1 MDSTA
6 TDFGGVSQRRPT
18 IPGLNLSRCQRAYF
32 GLPRVCARE
41 ILREIRRHMPFRQTI
56 AAKIFGLAII
66 LLLLTI
72 ALAGF
77 LLYEVT
83 RTTQDLTV
91 VANFDVPLTQSLAR
105 LHEFGLRRRL
115 AFERWFGALNAA
127 EPNREIVAEATENY
141 ALFTRKLTDEFSTA
155 RRIIDAYPENAPGSH
170 TLAEVETLL
179 DQIQPAY
186 KTLNNRQREVLDM
199 QRAGQH
205 DKANEQLNLL
215 NDLQGTVQNQR
226 ESVNSKMAAWSD
238 AATKAT
244 EQRERRV
251 FWLTIAATTST
262 VLLGLAVAALI
273 TNRLSRPV
281 RSLALAMRDVQE
293 GNLNIQ
299 LPVSSTDEVGRLTDS
314 FNFFVQ
320 ELRSKERMKQ
330 TFGKYID
337 PRILEHV
344 LAQPGAEAATG
355 GRRDMTVSF
364 ADLVGFTSLSER
376 LTPLVMVTLL
386 NRHFGLQALAV
397 QEHLGVV
404 DKFVGDSIVAF
415 WGPPFVKS
423 EEHAVLA
430 CRAAQAQLLALD
442 KLRRELPD
450 ITGLR
455 RDAPTVDLCIGICT
469 GEVVVG
475 NIGSENTRSYTV
487 VGDTVNLAA
496 RLERANRVY
505 GTRIL
510 VGESTVQAIGSEFEI
525 REIDTISVK
534 GKTETTRVFEVMS
547 MAGQLSE
554 ESVRLRDRYD
564 QARRM
569 YLGQDWD
576 RAETTFHE
584 CLQIRPNDG
593 PSRVLLER
601 IQFLRR
607 NPPGKDW
614 NGVWH
619 LREK

>member
-1 MDSTA
+1 
-6 TDFGGVSQRRPT
+6 
-18 IPGLNLSRCQRAYF
+18 
-32 GLPRVCARE
+32 
-41 ILREIRRHMPFRQTI
+41 MPFRQTI

-83 RTTQDLTV
+83 RTKQDLTV

-115 AFERWFGALNAA
+115 AFERWFGALNADQ
-127 EPNREIVAEATENY
+127 PNREIVAEASENY
-141 ALFTRKLTDEFSTA
+141 ALFTRKLTDEFSSA
-155 RRIIDAYPENAPGSH
+155 RRIIEAYPRNGPGSH

-186 KTLNNRQREVLDM
+186 KTINNRQREVLDM
-199 QRAGQH
+199 QGSGQH

-226 ESVNSKMAAWSD
+226 ESVNSKMAAWSGS
-238 AATKAT
+238 ATKAT

-251 FWLTIAATTST
+251 FWLAIAATTST

-281 RSLALAMRDVQE
+281 RSLAIAMRDVQG
-293 GNLNIQ
+293 GNLNVE

-314 FNFFVQ
+314 FNFFVK
-320 ELRSKERMKQ
+320 ELRSKERLKQ

-344 LAQPGAEAATG
+344 LAQSGSEAAGG
-355 GRRDMTVSF
+355 GRREMTVLF
-364 ADLVGFTSLSER
+364 ADLVGFTGLSER
-376 LTPLVMVTLL
+376 LTPLLMVTLL

-397 QEHLGVV
+397 QEHHGVV
-404 DKFVGDSIVAF
+404 DKFIGDSVMAF
-415 WGPPFVKS
+415 WGPPFVKP

-430 CRAAQAQLLALD
+430 CRAAQAQLAALD
-442 KLRRELPD
+442 TLRRELPD

-455 RDAPTVDLCIGICT
+455 RDAPAIDLGIGICT

-487 VGDTVNLAA
+487 IGDTANLAA

-505 GTRIL
+505 GTRVL
-510 VGESTVQAIGSEFEI
+510 VAESTAQAVSSRFEM
-525 REIDTISVK
+525 REIDVIFVK
-534 GKTETTRVFEVMS
+534 GKIETTRVFELMS
-547 MAGQLSE
+547 AVGELSE
-554 ESVRLRDRYD
+554 ELARLRERYD
-564 QARRM
+564 AARRS
-569 YLGQDWD
+569 YLAQDWD
-576 RAETTFHE
+576 TAEATFRE
-584 CLQIRPNDG
+584 CVKIRPNDG
-593 PSRVLLER
+593 PSRVFLER
-601 IQFLRR
+601 VQALRR
-607 NPPGKDW
+607 NPPGKNW
-614 NGVWH
+614 NGVWQ
-619 LREK
+619 LVEK

>member
-1 MDSTA
+1 
-6 TDFGGVSQRRPT
+6 
-18 IPGLNLSRCQRAYF
+18 
-32 GLPRVCARE
+32 
-41 ILREIRRHMPFRQTI
+41 MPFRQTI

-72 ALAGF
+72 ALAVF
-77 LLYEVT
+77 LLFEVT
-83 RTTQDLTV
+83 RTKQDLTV
-91 VANFDVPLTQSLAR
+91 VANFDVPLTQSVAR

-127 EPNREIVAEATENY
+127 EPNPEIVAEATENY
-141 ALFTRKLTDEFSTA
+141 ALFTRKLTEEFPAA
-155 RRIIDAYPENAPGSH
+155 RRIIGAYPKNAAGSQ

-179 DQIQPAY
+179 DQIEPAY
-186 KTLNNRQREVLDM
+186 PIITNRQREVLDM
-199 QRAGQH
+199 QLAGQH
-205 DKANEQLNLL
+205 DKANQQLNLL
-215 NDLQGTVQNQR
+215 NDIQRTVQNQR
-226 ESVNSKMAAWSD
+226 ESVNLKMAAWSAS
-238 AATKAT
+238 AAKAT

-262 VLLGLAVAALI
+262 VLLGMTLAALI

-281 RSLALAMRDVQE
+281 RSLATAMRDVQQ
-293 GNLNIQ
+293 GNLDIQ

-314 FNFFVQ
+314 FNFFVK

-344 LAQPGAEAATG
+344 LTQPGAEAVGG

-376 LTPLVMVTLL
+376 LTPLLMVTLL
-386 NRHFGLQALAV
+386 NRHFGLQAIAV
-397 QEHLGVV
+397 QEHHGVV
-404 DKFVGDSIVAF
+404 DKFVGDSVMAF
-415 WGPPFVKS
+415 WGPPFVKP

-430 CRAAQAQLLALD
+430 CRAAQAQLGALD
-442 KLRRELPD
+442 ALRRELPD

-455 RDAPTVDLCIGICT
+455 RDLPTIDLCIGICT

-475 NIGSENTRSYTV
+475 NIGSDNTRSYTV
-487 VGDTVNLAA
+487 IGDTANLAA

-505 GTRIL
+505 GTQIL
-510 VGESTVQAIGSEFEI
+510 IGETTAQMTGSQFEM

-534 GKTETTRVFEVMS
+534 GKTETTRILELMS
-547 MAGQLSE
+547 AAGQLSE
-554 ESVRLRDRYD
+554 ELARLRERYE
-564 QARRM
+564 QARRT
-569 YLGQDWD
+569 YLAQEWD
-576 RAETTFHE
+576 LAEAIFRE

-593 PSRVLLER
+593 PSRVFLER
-601 IQFLRR
+601 IQVLRR

-614 NGVWH
+614 NGVWQ
-619 LREK
+619 LVEK

>member
-1 MDSTA
+1 
-6 TDFGGVSQRRPT
+6 
-18 IPGLNLSRCQRAYF
+18 
-32 GLPRVCARE
+32 
-41 ILREIRRHMPFRQTI
+41 MPFRQTI

-72 ALAGF
+72 ALAGY

-83 RTTQDLTV
+83 RTKHDLMV

-105 LHEFGLRRRL
+105 LDEFGLRRRL

-127 EPNREIVAEATENY
+127 EPNREILAEATENY
-141 ALFTRKLTDEFSTA
+141 MLFTRKLTDEFSTA

-179 DQIQPAY
+179 DQIRPAY
-186 KTLNNRQREVLDM
+186 QILNNRQREVLDM
-199 QRAGQH
+199 QLAGEH

-215 NDLQGTVQNQR
+215 NDLQRTVQNQR
-226 ESVNSKMAAWSD
+226 ESVNSKMAAWSGS
-238 AATKAT
+238 ATKAT

-262 VLLGLAVAALI
+262 VLLGLAVAALV

-281 RSLALAMRDVQE
+281 RSLASAMRDVQG
-293 GNLNIQ
+293 GNLNVQ
-299 LPVSSTDEVGRLTDS
+299 LPVSSSDEVGRLTDS

-344 LAQPGAEAATG
+344 LAQPGAEALAG
-355 GRRDMTVSF
+355 GRREMTVLF

-397 QEHLGVV
+397 QEHKGVV
-404 DKFVGDSIVAF
+404 DKFVGDSIVGF
-415 WGPPFVKS
+415 WGPPFVKA
-423 EEHAVLA
+423 EENATLA
-430 CRAAQAQLLALD
+430 CRAAEAQLLALD
-442 KLRRELPD
+442 TLRRELPE

-455 RDAPTVDLCIGICT
+455 RDAPRIDLCIGICS

-475 NIGSENTRSYTV
+475 NIGSETTRSYTV

-505 GTRIL
+505 GTQIL
-510 VGESTVQAIGSEFEI
+510 INESTAQAIGSQFET

-534 GKTETTRVFEVMS
+534 GKTETTRIFELMS
-547 MAGQLSE
+547 AAGQLSE
-554 ESVRLRDRYD
+554 ESVRLRERYAA
-564 QARRM
+564 ARRM

-576 RAETTFHE
+576 LAETGFRE
-584 CLQIRPNDG
+584 CLQIRPDDG

-607 NPPGKDW
+607 NPPGDDW

>member
-1 MDSTA
+1 
-6 TDFGGVSQRRPT
+6 V
-18 IPGLNLSRCQRAYF
+18 RA
-32 GLPRVCARE
+32 RD

-215 NDLQGTVQNQR
+215 NDLQDTVQNQR

-355 GRRDMTVSF
+355 GRREMTVSF

-376 LTPLVMVTLL
+376 LTPLLMVTLL

-397 QEHLGVV
+397 QEHHGVV

-423 EEHAVLA
+423 EEHAGLA

-455 RDAPTVDLCIGICT
+455 RDAPAVDLCVGICT

-475 NIGSENTRSYTV
+475 NIGSETTRSYTV

-510 VGESTVQAIGSEFEI
+510 IGESTVQAIGSEFEI

-554 ESVRLRDRYD
+554 QSVRLRDRYD
-564 QARRM
+564 QARRR

-576 RAETTFHE
+576 RAETAFHE

-593 PSRVLLER
+593 PSSVLLQR

>member
-1 MDSTA
+1 
-6 TDFGGVSQRRPT
+6 
-18 IPGLNLSRCQRAYF
+18 
-32 GLPRVCARE
+32 
-41 ILREIRRHMPFRQTI
+41 MPFRQTI

-72 ALAGF
+72 ALAGY

-83 RTTQDLTV
+83 RTKHDLMV

-105 LHEFGLRRRL
+105 LDEFGLRRRL

-127 EPNREIVAEATENY
+127 EPNREILAEATENY
-141 ALFTRKLTDEFSTA
+141 TLFTRKVIDEFATS
-155 RRIIDAYPENAPGSH
+155 RRIIADYPKNAPGSN
-170 TLAEVETLL
+170 TLAEVKTLL
-179 DQIQPAY
+179 DQIEPAY
-186 KTLNNRQREVLDM
+186 QILNNRQREVLDM
-199 QRAGQH
+199 QLAGQH
-205 DKANEQLNLL
+205 AKANEQLNLL
-215 NDLQGTVQNQR
+215 NDLQRTVQNQR
-226 ESVNSKMAAWSD
+226 ESVNSKMAAWSGS
-238 AATKAT
+238 ATRAT

-262 VLLGLAVAALI
+262 VLLGLAVAALV

-281 RSLALAMRDVQE
+281 RSLASAMRDVQG
-293 GNLNIQ
+293 GNLNVQ
-299 LPVSSTDEVGRLTDS
+299 LPVRSTDEVGRLTDS

-344 LAQPGAEAATG
+344 LAQPGAEVLAG
-355 GRRDMTVSF
+355 GRREMTVSF

-397 QEHLGVV
+397 QEHKGVV

-415 WGPPFVKS
+415 WGPPFVKA
-423 EEHAVLA
+423 EEHATLA
-430 CRAAQAQLLALD
+430 CHAAQAQLFALD
-442 KLRRELPD
+442 TLSRELPD

-455 RDAPTVDLCIGICT
+455 RDAPRIDLCIGICT

-475 NIGSENTRSYTV
+475 NIGSETTRSYTV

-505 GTRIL
+505 GTQIL
-510 VGESTVQAIGSEFEI
+510 INESTAQAIGSQFET

-534 GKTETTRVFEVMS
+534 GKTETTRIFELMS
-547 MAGQLSE
+547 AAAQLSE
-554 ESVRLRDRYD
+554 ESVRLRERYD
-564 QARRM
+564 AARRS
-569 YLGQDWD
+569 YLAQDWD
-576 RAETTFHE
+576 TADKTCHE
-584 CLQIRPNDG
+584 CLGIRPHDG

-601 IQFLRR
+601 IHCLRR

>member
-1 MDSTA
+1 
-6 TDFGGVSQRRPT
+6 
-18 IPGLNLSRCQRAYF
+18 
-32 GLPRVCARE
+32 
-41 ILREIRRHMPFRQTI
+41 MPFRQTI

-299 LPVSSTDEVGRLTDS
+299 LPVGSTDEVGRLTDS

-344 LAQPGAEAATG
+344 LAQPGAEAAAG

-376 LTPLVMVTLL
+376 LTPLLMVTLL

-397 QEHLGVV
+397 QEHYGVV

-423 EEHAVLA
+423 EEHAGLA

-455 RDAPTVDLCIGICT
+455 RDAPAVDLCVGICT

-475 NIGSENTRSYTV
+475 NIGSETTRSYTV

-547 MAGQLSE
+547 MTGQLSE

-564 QARRM
+564 QARRR

-576 RAETTFHE
+576 RAETAFHE

-593 PSRVLLER
+593 PSCVLLQR

>member
-1 MDSTA
+1 
-6 TDFGGVSQRRPT
+6 
-18 IPGLNLSRCQRAYF
+18 
-32 GLPRVCARE
+32 
-41 ILREIRRHMPFRQTI
+41 MPFRQTI

-83 RTTQDLTV
+83 RTKQDLTV

-155 RRIIDAYPENAPGSH
+155 RRIIDAYPKNAPGSH

-238 AATKAT
+238 SAAKAT

-281 RSLALAMRDVQE
+281 RSLANAMRDVQG
-293 GNLNIQ
+293 GNLNIE
-299 LPVSSTDEVGRLTDS
+299 LPVSSSDEVGRLTDS
-314 FNFFVQ
+314 FNFFVK
-320 ELRSKERMKQ
+320 ELRSKERLKQ

-344 LAQPGAEAATG
+344 LAQPGAEAVG
-355 GRRDMTVSF
+355 SGRREMTVLF
-364 ADLVGFTSLSER
+364 ADLVGFTGLSER
-376 LTPLVMVTLL
+376 LTPLLMVTLL

-397 QEHLGVV
+397 QEHHGVV
-404 DKFVGDSIVAF
+404 DKFIGDSIMAF
-415 WGPPFVKS
+415 WGQPFVKP
-423 EEHAVLA
+423 EEHAILA
-430 CRAAQAQLLALD
+430 CRAAQAQLAALD
-442 KLRRELPD
+442 TLRRELPD

-455 RDAPTVDLCIGICT
+455 RDAPVIDLGIGICT

-487 VGDTVNLAA
+487 IGDTANLAA

-505 GTRIL
+505 GTQIL
-510 VGESTVQAIGSEFEI
+510 IGESTARAIGSRFEM
-525 REIDTISVK
+525 REIDNIFVK
-534 GKTETTRVFEVMS
+534 GKIETTRVFELMS
-547 MAGQLSE
+547 AAGQLSGE
-554 ESVRLRDRYD
+554 LVRLRERYD
-564 QARRM
+564 AARRS
-569 YLGQDWD
+569 YLAQDWD
-576 RAETTFHE
+576 TAEATFRE
-584 CLQIRPNDG
+584 CLEIRPKDG
-593 PSRVLLER
+593 PSRVFLER
-601 IQFLRR
+601 VQALRR

-614 NGVWH
+614 NGVWQ
-619 LREK
+619 LVEK

>member
-1 MDSTA
+1 
-6 TDFGGVSQRRPT
+6 
-18 IPGLNLSRCQRAYF
+18 
-32 GLPRVCARE
+32 
-41 ILREIRRHMPFRQTI
+41 MPFRQTI

-83 RTTQDLTV
+83 RTKQDLTV

-115 AFERWFGALNAA
+115 AFERWFGALNAP

-155 RRIIDAYPENAPGSH
+155 RNIIDAYPKNAPGSH

-238 AATKAT
+238 SAAKAT

-281 RSLALAMRDVQE
+281 RSLANAMRDVQG
-293 GNLNIQ
+293 GNLNIE
-299 LPVSSTDEVGRLTDS
+299 LPVSSSDEVGRLTDS
-314 FNFFVQ
+314 FNFFVK
-320 ELRSKERMKQ
+320 ELRSKERLKQ

-344 LAQPGAEAATG
+344 LAQPGAEAVG
-355 GRRDMTVSF
+355 SGRREMTVLF
-364 ADLVGFTSLSER
+364 ADLVGFTGLSER
-376 LTPLVMVTLL
+376 LTPLLMVTLL

-397 QEHLGVV
+397 QEHHGVV
-404 DKFVGDSIVAF
+404 DKFIGDSIMAF
-415 WGPPFVKS
+415 WGQPFVKP
-423 EEHAVLA
+423 EEHAILA
-430 CRAAQAQLLALD
+430 CRAAQAQLAALD
-442 KLRRELPD
+442 TLRRELPD

-455 RDAPTVDLCIGICT
+455 RDAPVIDLGIGICT

-487 VGDTVNLAA
+487 IGDTANLAA

-505 GTRIL
+505 GTQIL
-510 VGESTVQAIGSEFEI
+510 IGESTARAIGSRFEI
-525 REIDTISVK
+525 REIDTIFVK
-534 GKTETTRVFEVMS
+534 GKIETTRVFELMS
-547 MAGQLSE
+547 AAGQLSGE
-554 ESVRLRDRYD
+554 LVRLRERYD
-564 QARRM
+564 AARRS
-569 YLGQDWD
+569 YLAQDWD
-576 RAETTFHE
+576 TAEATFRE
-584 CLQIRPNDG
+584 CLEIRLKDG
-593 PSRVLLER
+593 PSRVFLER
-601 IQFLRR
+601 VQALRR

-614 NGVWH
+614 NGVWR
-619 LREK
+619 LVEK